1 MNNVRA
7 EGYNWFTS
15 DLFSLGMVVLEM
27 ANLDY
32 VDDVYKPNYK
42 DINYLVL
49 EAKLQAIKN
58 PTIVNYVER
67 LLRS

>member
-1 MNNVRA
+1 
-7 EGYNWFTS
+7 
-15 DLFSLGMVVLEM
+15 MVVLEM